1 MQAASYGDS
10 VNGMAGVWGQTID
23 GVQMYYV
30 TPGGDYRQVYYR
42 SQDVD
47 HAGWWG
53 EVCDD
58 GTTYGGDDYAGYYG
72 HALDRL
78 QVYISDGTRR

>member
-1 MQAASYGDS
+1 
-10 VNGMAGVWGQTID
+10 MAGVWGQTID

-58 GTTYGGDDYAGYYG
+58 GTTYGGDDYAGYYS